1 MSAGLTNL
9 NDSTPDVLIAAV
21 SIPKRHPLINWLL
34 AILIATLGVYLS
46 IIQFAGLE
54 WLSRSGCLIAVL
66 GVWSGLGGIIQERLL
81 IGRLNFHHR
90 VTMARAKR
98 KLRRL
103 KVSTENTE
111 SEIQTIEDD
120 FEEKTEKILQAV
132 RLQLGILEVSLLI
145 TGTLLWGFGDLFFIL
160 NV

>member
-1 MSAGLTNL
+1 MSTDPAEQ
-9 NDSTPDVLIAAV
+9 TPEALVAAV
-21 SIPKRHPLINWLL
+21 TVPQRHPFINWLL
-34 AILIATLGVYLS
+34 AILIAALGIYLS

-90 VTMARAKR
+90 ITLARAKR
-98 KLRRL
+98 KLRKL
-103 KVSTENTE
+103 KVSTENIE
-111 SEIQTIEDD
+111 NEIQIIEDD
-120 FEEKTEKILQAV
+120 FEEKAEKILQAV

-160 NV
+160 NI

>member
-1 MSAGLTNL
+1 MSTE
-9 NDSTPDVLIAAV
+9 STESNPEILIKAV
-21 SIPKRHPLINWLL
+21 TIPKRHPFINWLL
-34 AILIATLGVYLS
+34 AIVIAALGVYLS

-66 GVWSGLGGIIQERLL
+66 GVWSGLGGIIQERVL

-90 VTMARAKR
+90 ITLVRAKR

-103 KVSTENTE
+103 KVPTENIE
-111 SEIQTIEDD
+111 SELQTIEDG

-145 TGTLLWGFGDLFFIL
+145 TGTLLWGFGDLFFIF
-160 NV
+160 NT

>member
-1 MSAGLTNL
+1 MSTESAEPNPEILVT
-9 NDSTPDVLIAAV
+9 AV
-21 SIPKRHPLINWLL
+21 TIPKRHPFINWLL
-34 AILIATLGVYLS
+34 AIIIAAFGGYLS

-66 GVWSGLGGIIQERLL
+66 GVWSGLGGIIQERVL

-90 VTMARAKR
+90 IALVRAKR

-103 KVSTENTE
+103 KVPSENIE

-160 NV
+160 NT

>member
-1 MSAGLTNL
+1 MSS
-9 NDSTPDVLIAAV
+9 DSAEPTPEVLVTAV
-21 SIPKRHPLINWLL
+21 TIPRRHPFINWLL
-34 AILIATLGVYLS
+34 AILIAALGVYLS

-90 VTMARAKR
+90 ISLARAKR
-98 KLRRL
+98 NLRKL
-103 KVSTENTE
+103 KVSNENIE
-111 SEIQTIEDD
+111 SEIQTLEDD
-120 FEEKTEKILQAV
+120 FEEKSDKILQAV

-160 NV
+160 NI

>member
-1 MSAGLTNL
+1 MSSDSA
-9 NDSTPDVLIAAV
+9 DSTPEVLVTAV
-21 SIPKRHPLINWLL
+21 TIPKRHPFINWLL
-34 AILIATLGVYLS
+34 AILITALGVYLS

-90 VTMARAKR
+90 ISLARAKR
-98 KLRRL
+98 NLRKL
-103 KVSTENTE
+103 KVSNENIE
-111 SEIQTIEDD
+111 SEIQTLEDD
-120 FEEKTEKILQAV
+120 FEEKSDKILQAV

-160 NV
+160 NI

>member
-1 MSAGLTNL
+1 MSTNSTGSTQLTSAAL
-9 NDSTPDVLIAAV
+9 VTPA
-21 SIPKRHPLINWLL
+21 SIPKRHPFISWLL
-34 AILIATLGVYLS
+34 AILIAMLGVYLS

-54 WLSRSGCLIAVL
+54 WLSRSGCLIVVL

-81 IGRLNFHHR
+81 LSRLNFHHR
-90 VTMARAKR
+90 IVLARAKR
-98 KLRRL
+98 KLHKL
-103 KVSTENTE
+103 KVSGENIA
-111 SEIQTIEDD
+111 SEIQSIEDD

-160 NV
+160 RS

>member
-1 MSAGLTNL
+1 MSEDLTNA
-9 NDSTPDVLIAAV
+9 NNATSEVLVAAV
-21 SIPKRHPLINWLL
+21 SIPRRHPLINWLL
-34 AILIATLGVYLS
+34 AILIAVLGVYLS
-46 IIQFAGLE
+46 IIEYAGLE

-90 VTMARAKR
+90 ITLARAKR
-98 KLRRL
+98 NLRRL
-103 KVSTENTE
+103 KVSSENME
-111 SEIQTIEDD
+111 SKIQTIEDD

-145 TGTLLWGFGDLFFIL
+145 TGTLLWGFGDLFFIIK
-160 NV
+160 